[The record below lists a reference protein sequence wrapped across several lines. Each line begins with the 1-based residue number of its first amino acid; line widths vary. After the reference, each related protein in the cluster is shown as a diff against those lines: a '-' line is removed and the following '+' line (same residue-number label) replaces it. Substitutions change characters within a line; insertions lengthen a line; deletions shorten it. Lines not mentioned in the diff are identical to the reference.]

1 MIETDNQQALN
12 QYLKG
17 EITQKG
23 LDTLARLWNNHKT
36 DYKPLVDFAKNNRTP
51 FIATNVPRRYASMVF
66 REGFE
71 ALNSLPSNEKSG
83 LLPYPYLMT
92 QHCLDM
98 LK

>member
-36 DYKPLVDFAKNNRTP
+36 DYKPLVDFAKNNMNSIYSYKRPTQ
-51 FIATNVPRRYASMVF
+51 VCQY
-66 REGFE
+66 GF
-71 ALNSLPSNEKSG
+71 S
-83 LLPYPYLMT
+83 
-92 QHCLDM
+92 
-98 LK
+98 